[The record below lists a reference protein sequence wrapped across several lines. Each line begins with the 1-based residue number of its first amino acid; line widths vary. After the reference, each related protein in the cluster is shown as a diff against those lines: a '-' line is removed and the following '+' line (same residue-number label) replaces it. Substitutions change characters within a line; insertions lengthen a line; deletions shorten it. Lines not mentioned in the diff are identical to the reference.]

1 MRETIR
7 IRHMQ
12 IMGINA
18 QNWPMEIKSTQD
30 SHNNMGNNPRKL
42 SQKPWRIGDFV
53 SLMISANFKKK
64 VHNSYIKFEYNDIVH
79 KSLKVDII
87 FKDVID
93 QFIEKFNDKNED
105 YSDVYDPGI
114 LWLSTPYYVKKY
126 GVDIIPILNWDKDEY
141 GGDEFPWGEYVL
153 FAPLLGWHKYD
164 IERNMNIDFV
174 SNLCDKLYEKYGDK
188 FYLILP
194 PNYKSSL
201 DSKNINRI
209 ISDSLYDIAY
219 IIAHSKCFIGGDS
232 GFGHLAG
239 CARLKQQI
247 CIHWKPRKENF
258 IYQDWP
264 WYFVNPFSLQGQ
276 FLGQTWDTYPQVDKD
291 ITDYHEFLL
300 ENNSLNEEQID
311 KLITILD

>member
-7 IRHMQ
+7 IRDMQ
-12 IMGINA
+12 IVGINPA
-18 QNWPMEIKSTQD
+18 YLPGQD
-30 SHNNMGNNPRKL
+30 GNSWGNDPTNVFQ
-42 SQKPWRIGDFV
+42 SPWRIGDFI

-64 VHNSYIKFEYNDIVH
+64 VHNSYIKFEYEHKIP
-79 KSLKVDII
+79 KSLKAHII
-87 FKDVID
+87 FKNVVDE
-93 QFIEKFNDKNED
+93 FINYGDKTNEKFDD
-105 YSDVYDPGI
+105 IYDPGL

-126 GVDIIPILNWDKDEY
+126 GYEIMPIYNWDKNEY
-141 GGDEFPWGEYVL
+141 HGGEYPWGEYVL
-153 FAPLLGWHKYD
+153 FSPLMGWSTYNR
-164 IERNMNIDFV
+164 ERTMTMEFV
-174 SNLCDKLYEKYGDK
+174 DNLCDRLNEKYGNK

-194 PNYKSSL
+194 PDYKSSL

-247 CIHWKPRKENF
+247 CIHWQKRKENF
-258 IYQDWP
+258 RYTDWP
-264 WYFVNPFSLQGQ
+264 YLFINPFSLQGQ
-276 FLGQTWDTYPQVDKD
+276 FIGQTWDMYPQVDKN